1 MKTIRFAIATAI
13 STGVMF
19 LGTVSASFAEQWKG
33 PENAEGAI
41 WRSGNIK
48 IGGQPE
54 GQGPGTAL
62 LEVQHDLT
70 GERDLL
76 LSAKSVFRGSTSTI
90 FEVDT
95 KGVYVGGATN
105 KVSLLP
111 SGTFDLAVG
120 RGMVV
125 GLNSVTDRLPSGYSL
140 AVGGKVLAEEVR
152 VKQVAEW
159 ADYVLQP
166 DYALAPLTEV
176 RDYIATHRHLPDV
189 PSSSEVAENG
199 VGLGEMQATLLRK
212 IEELTLHLIEQHDRI
227 EALQSELSE
236 LKRYTAARSH

>member
-1 MKTIRFAIATAI
+1 METTRFVFVTTVMI
-13 STGVMF
+13 GVMF
-19 LGTVSASFAEQWKG
+19 LWTVSTSSAQHWKG
-33 PENAEGAI
+33 PENAKGTI

-54 GQGPGTAL
+54 GQGSGAAL

-70 GERDLL
+70 GDRDLL
-76 LSAKSVFRGSTSTI
+76 LSARTAFQGSTSSI

-111 SGTFDLAVG
+111 SGAFDLSVG

-125 GLNSVTDRLPSGYSL
+125 GINSVTDRIPSGYTL
-140 AVGGKVLAEEVR
+140 AVGGKILAEEIR
-152 VKQVAEW
+152 VKQVAGW

-166 DYALAPLTEV
+166 GYALAPLTEV
-176 RDYIATHRHLPDV
+176 RDYIAAHQQLPDV
-189 PSSSEVAENG
+189 PSSSEVTENG
-199 VGLGEMQATLLRK
+199 VELGEMQATLLRK
-212 IEELTLHLIEQHDRI
+212 IEELTLHLIEQHDKI

-236 LKRYTAARSH
+236 LKQHADARSR